1 MKILQD
7 STKKSS
13 SPIQIPCTI
22 NIQYKSKISF
32 FYLDKII
39 LVSRLM
45 ITALDS
51 ATKSLAN
58 LNKNHNDEPWISSY
72 FTITPTGGIKI
83 SLKSCTA

>member
-58 LNKNHNDEPWISSY
+58 LNKNTMMSLGY
-72 FTITPTGGIKI
+72 YPT
-83 SLKSCTA
+83 SPLRPQVA